1 MLARA
6 STGFHTRVGDS
17 SWDTIMAR
25 KIRDAK
31 LESRTARLRL
41 PVQKKPFTGP
51 ALARGIHL
59 LYRRNKGNGT
69 WIAKASNGHGGYW
82 TKGFA
87 VADDF
92 EDADATHVL
101 TFHEACDAA
110 KALARGK
117 ADAHHG
123 DKPMTVGD
131 ALAAYKRDLTS
142 RGGHLGN
149 ATRVEKHLTGAL
161 AGKPVG
167 MLTARDLKTWRD
179 GLIDKMEASS
189 VNRTRTGLRAALELA
204 ATLDHRITN
213 RHVFRLGLRGLP
225 GSNKA
230 RRIVLPDADVLSI
243 VRAAQAIDGPF
254 GLLVE
259 TLAVTGA
266 RLSQAARLTCGDLQA
281 DRPDPRLMMPSSF
294 KGAQKKITHRPVPI
308 TPALAAALKKAT
320 SDRPGDAPLLLK
332 RDGSAW
338 QATNTSDHRDLFRR
352 AVERAGL
359 NPDQITSYALRHSSI
374 VRALLGGVPVA
385 VVAQQHDTSVREIE
399 AHYGKFILDFSDAIS
414 RRVLL
419 DTASPVAGDNVV
431 PLPRVARE

>member
-1 MLARA
+1 
-6 STGFHTRVGDS
+6 
-17 SWDTIMAR
+17 
-25 KIRDAK
+25 
-31 LESRTARLRL
+31 
-41 PVQKKPFTGP
+41 
-51 ALARGIHL
+51 
-59 LYRRNKGNGT
+59 
-69 WIAKASNGHGGYW
+69 
-82 TKGFA
+82 
-87 VADDF
+87 
-92 EDADATHVL
+92 
-101 TFHEACDAA
+101 
-110 KALARGK
+110 
-117 ADAHHG
+117 
-123 DKPMTVGD
+123 
-131 ALAAYKRDLTS
+131 
-142 RGGHLGN
+142 
-149 ATRVEKHLTGAL
+149 
-161 AGKPVG
+161 

-243 VRAAQAIDGPF
+243 VRASQAIDGPF

-259 TLAVTGA
+259 MLAVTGA

-281 DRPDPRLMMPSSF
+281 DRQDPRLMMPSSF

-359 NPDQITSYALRHSSI
+359 DPDQITSYALRHSSI

-414 RRVLL
+414 RRALL
-419 DTASPVAGDNVV
+419 DTAGPVGGENVV

>member
-1 MLARA
+1 MTVA
-6 STGFHTRVGDS
+6 D
-17 SWDTIMAR
+17 
-25 KIRDAK
+25 
-31 LESRTARLRL
+31 
-41 PVQKKPFTGP
+41 
-51 ALARGIHL
+51 
-59 LYRRNKGNGT
+59 
-69 WIAKASNGHGGYW
+69 
-82 TKGFA
+82 A
-87 VADDF
+87 VA
-92 EDADATHVL
+92 T
-101 TFHEACDAA
+101 
-110 KALARGK
+110 
-117 ADAHHG
+117 
-123 DKPMTVGD
+123 
-131 ALAAYKRDLTS
+131 YKRDLTS

-167 MLTARDLKTWRD
+167 MLTARDLKMWRD

-243 VRAAQAIDGPF
+243 VRAAQEIDGRF

-294 KGAQKKITHRPVPI
+294 KGAQKTITHRPVPI

-320 SDRPGDAPLLLK
+320 SDRPGEASLLLK

-419 DTASPVAGDNVV
+419 DTAELGVGARERRAATAGRPRIDEPAMHCRLQPPRIIMPRSADHEHYPCSRRTRLMLERTGNRCAPIVRAFWPGRHAKLSQAWLPARAGDV
-431 PLPRVARE
+431 